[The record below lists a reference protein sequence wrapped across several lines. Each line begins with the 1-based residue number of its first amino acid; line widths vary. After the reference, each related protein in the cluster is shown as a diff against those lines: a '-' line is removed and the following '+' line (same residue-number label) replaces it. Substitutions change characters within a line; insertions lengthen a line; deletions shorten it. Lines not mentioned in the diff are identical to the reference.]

1 MQKTRYLALLGL
13 LTAALLCPPPVAHA
27 CTGIAVN
34 AADGTRLLARTI
46 EWKGGNLNSKLII
59 MPRGHKNTALTPKG
73 ENGKV
78 WHNKY
83 GAVGAST
90 VEPRFVTEGV
100 NEKGL
105 NAGIFYFSHYGSLTP
120 YNPAYTKKSVSDG
133 ELVRYILTNF
143 ANVQETLEG
152 LKKIEIIPIG
162 KPDATG
168 HYATGHWRI
177 SDATGRSVILEITD
191 DGQRHFYENDL
202 GVFTNS
208 PDFPWH
214 RSNLNNYIHLSGG
227 ETPDKTIGGV
237 QVFSLGGGTNLTGLP
252 GDLTPPSRLV
262 RAFFYLHTAPT
273 PKDTYGA
280 VTQAFH
286 ILNNF
291 DLPIGAEYA
300 PGQPIPDMPSATQWT
315 AVSDVTHPAFYYRT
329 MYNSAIRKVDL
340 TKIDFAKVP
349 YQAVDMDENPQETF
363 YERKF

>member
-1 MQKTRYLALLGL
+1 MKKIGCRVLLAVLTVGL
-13 LTAALLCPPPVAHA
+13 LSAPTIQA
-27 CTGIAVN
+27 CTGIAIQ

-59 MPRGHKNTALTPKG
+59 MPRGQKNTALTPAG
-73 ENGKV
+73 ENGKI
-78 WHNKY
+78 WYNKY

-105 NAGIFYFSHYGSLTP
+105 NVGIFYFSHYGSLTP
-120 YNPAYTKKSVSDG
+120 YKAANAKKSVSDG
-133 ELVRYILTNF
+133 ELVRYMLTNF
-143 ANVQETLEG
+143 SSVEEVLAG
-152 LKKIEIIPIG
+152 LNKIDIIPIG
-162 KPDATG
+162 KPDANG

-177 SDATGRSVILEITD
+177 SDASGKSVVMEITN
-191 DGQRHFYENDL
+191 DGERHIYENNL

-214 RSNLNNYIHLSGG
+214 QSNLNNYIHLSGG
-227 ETPDKTIGGV
+227 ETPDKTIGNV
-237 QVFSLGGGTNLTGLP
+237 HLFSLGGGTNLMGLP

-262 RAFFYLHTAPT
+262 RAFFYLHTAPI
-273 PKDTYGA
+273 PKDTYAA

-300 PGQPIPDMPSATQWT
+300 PGEQIPDMPSATQWT

-340 TKIDFAKVP
+340 TKIDFSKVP
-349 YQAVDMDENPQETF
+349 YTVTDMDENPQETF
-363 YERKF
+363 YERNF

>member
-1 MQKTRYLALLGL
+1 MQKWMSSILAVLLVAGGGL
-13 LTAALLCPPPVAHA
+13 VPSAQA
-27 CTGIAVN
+27 CTGIAIT

-59 MPRGHKNTALTPKG
+59 MPRGLKNTALTPEG
-73 ENGKV
+73 QNGHV
-78 WHNKY
+78 WYNKY

-90 VEPRFVTEGV
+90 VEPQFVTEGV

-105 NAGIFYFSHYGSLTP
+105 NVGIFYFSHYGSLTP
-120 YNPAYTKKSVSDG
+120 YSAKKAKKSVSDG
-133 ELVRYILTNF
+133 ELTRYLLTNF
-143 ANVQETLEG
+143 ATVDEALKG
-152 LKKIEIIPIG
+152 LKQIEIIPIG
-162 KPDATG
+162 KPDKDG

-177 SDATGRSVILEITD
+177 SDASGKSVVLEITD
-191 DGQRHFYENDL
+191 QGKRHVYENNL

-214 RSNLNNYIHLSGG
+214 QANLNNYIHLSGG
-227 ETPDKTIGGV
+227 ETPDKTVGQV
-237 QVFSLGGGTNLTGLP
+237 QLFSFGGGTNLTGLP

-262 RAFFYLHTAPT
+262 RAFFYLHSAPV
-273 PKDTYGA
+273 PADGYAA

-300 PGQPIPDMPSATQWT
+300 PGQEIPDMPSATQWT

-340 TKIDFAKVP
+340 SKINFDTVP
-349 YQAVDMDENPQETF
+349 YTVADMDETPRETF
-363 YERKF
+363 YERTF

>member
-1 MQKTRYLALLGL
+1 MKKTGCVVLLATLLAGIL
-13 LTAALLCPPPVAHA
+13 SAPVAYA
-27 CTGIAVN
+27 CTGIAIE
-34 AADGTRLLARTI
+34 ASDGTRLLARTI

-59 MPRGHKNTALTPKG
+59 MPRHQKNTALTPTG

-78 WHNKY
+78 WYNKY

-105 NAGIFYFSHYGSLTP
+105 NVGIFYFANYGSLTP
-120 YNPAYTKKSVSDG
+120 YNASLAKKSVSDG
-133 ELVRYILTNF
+133 ELVRYMLTNF
-143 ANVQETLEG
+143 ATVDEALAG
-152 LKKIEIIPIG
+152 LQRIEIIPIG
-162 KPDATG
+162 KPDASG

-177 SDATGRSVILEITD
+177 SDASGKSVILEITNQ
-191 DGQRHFYENDL
+191 GQRHIYENNL

-208 PDFPWH
+208 PSFPWH
-214 RSNLNNYIHLSGG
+214 QANLNNYIHLSGG
-227 ETPDKTIGGV
+227 ETPNKKMGDIEL
-237 QVFSLGGGTNLTGLP
+237 FSLGGGTNLMGLP
-252 GDLTPPSRLV
+252 GDLTPPARLV

-273 PKDTYGA
+273 PIDTYHA

-300 PGQPIPDMPSATQWT
+300 PGLTIPDMPSATQWT

-340 TKIDFAKVP
+340 TKIDFDKVP
-349 YQAVDMDENPQETF
+349 YTAADMDEMPQETF
-363 YERKF
+363 HERIF

>member
-1 MQKTRYLALLGL
+1 MGISVVLAGILSSLPA
-13 LTAALLCPPPVAHA
+13 TA
-27 CTGIAVN
+27 CTGIAIEAV
-34 AADGTRLLARTI
+34 DGTRLLARTI
-46 EWKGGNLNSKLII
+46 EWKGGNLNSKLIV
-59 MPRGHKNTALTPKG
+59 MPRDHKNTALTPQG

-90 VEPRFVTEGV
+90 VDPRFVTEGV

-105 NAGIFYFSHYGSLTP
+105 NVGIFYFANYGSLTP
-120 YNPAYTKKSVSDG
+120 YNAKYAKKSVSDG
-133 ELVRYILTNF
+133 ELVRYLLTNF
-143 ANVQETLEG
+143 ATVNEVLEG
-152 LKKIEIIPIG
+152 LNKIEIIPIA
-162 KPDATG
+162 KPDANG

-177 SDATGRSVILEITD
+177 SDASGRSVVLEITNR
-191 DGQRHFYENDL
+191 GERHIYENNL

-214 RSNLNNYIHLSGG
+214 QANLNNYIHLSGG
-227 ETPDKTIGGV
+227 ETPDKTIGKV
-237 QVFSLGGGTNLTGLP
+237 HLFSLGGGTNLVGLP

-262 RAFFYLHTAPT
+262 RAFFFLHSAPT
-273 PKDTYGA
+273 PKDTYAA

-300 PGQPIPDMPSATQWT
+300 PGQTIPDMPSATQWT

-340 TKIDFAKVP
+340 TKIDFDKVP
-349 YQAVDMDENPQETF
+349 YTVADMDEIPQETF

>member
-1 MQKTRYLALLGL
+1 MKHTGCTVVLTALLLGL
-13 LTAALLCPPPVAHA
+13 LVVPPTQA
-27 CTGIAVN
+27 CTGIAIQ

-59 MPRGHKNTALTPKG
+59 LPRGQKNTSLTPQG

-78 WHNKY
+78 WYSKY

-105 NAGIFYFSHYGSLTP
+105 NAGIFYFANYGSLTP
-120 YNPAYTKKSVSDG
+120 YRASHAKKSVSDG
-133 ELVRYILTNF
+133 ELVRYMLTNF
-143 ANVQETLEG
+143 ATVEEV
-152 LKKIEIIPIG
+152 LKGIKDIEIIPIG
-162 KPDATG
+162 KPDAQG

-177 SDATGRSVILEITD
+177 SDASGRSVVLEITD
-191 DGQRHFYENDL
+191 KGQRHIYENNL

-214 RSNLNNYIHLSGG
+214 QSNLNNYIHLSGG
-227 ETPDKTIGGV
+227 ETPNKTIGGV
-237 QVFSLGGGTNLTGLP
+237 QLFSLGGGTNLTGLP

-262 RAFFYLHTAPT
+262 RAFFYLHSAPT
-273 PKDTYGA
+273 PQNAYDGI
-280 VTQAFH
+280 TQAFH

-300 PGQPIPDMPSATQWT
+300 PGQTIPDMPSATQWT
-315 AVSDVTHPAFYYRT
+315 AVSDVTHPTFYYRT

-340 TKIDFAKVP
+340 SKIDFDKIP
-349 YQAVDMDENPQETF
+349 YTVADMDENPQETF
-363 YERKF
+363 YERTF

>member
-1 MQKTRYLALLGL
+1 MKKIGCWMLLAMLMVSLLSV
-13 LTAALLCPPPVAHA
+13 PVQS
-27 CTGIAVN
+27 CTGISIE

-59 MPRGHKNTALTPKG
+59 MPRGQKNTALTPQG

-105 NAGIFYFSHYGSLTP
+105 NVGIFYFSHYGSLTP
-120 YNPAYTKKSVSDG
+120 YTAANAKKSVSDG
-133 ELVRYILTNF
+133 ELVRYMLTNF
-143 ANVQETLEG
+143 ATVDEALAG
-152 LKKIEIIPIG
+152 LKKIDIIPIG
-162 KPDATG
+162 KPDASG

-177 SDATGRSVILEITD
+177 SDASGKSMILEITNK
-191 DGQRHFYENDL
+191 GERHIYENNL

-214 RSNLNNYIHLSGG
+214 QSNLNNYIHLSGG
-227 ETPDKTIGGV
+227 ETPDKTIGKV
-237 QVFSLGGGTNLTGLP
+237 HLFSLGGGTNLMGLP
-252 GDLTPPSRLV
+252 GDLTPPARLV

-273 PKDTYGA
+273 PKDAYAA

-300 PGQPIPDMPSATQWT
+300 PGQEIPDMPSATQWT

-340 TKIDFAKVP
+340 TKIDFTKVP
-349 YQAVDMDENPQETF
+349 YIVADMDESPEVF
-363 YERKF
+363 YERTF

>member
-1 MQKTRYLALLGL
+1 MKKIGCYILTVVLMLGIL
-13 LTAALLCPPPVAHA
+13 NVPSAQA
-27 CTGIAVN
+27 CTGIALQ

-46 EWKGGNLNSKLII
+46 EWKGANLNSKLII
-59 MPRGHKNTALTPKG
+59 MPRGHKNTALTPAG

-78 WHNKY
+78 WYNKY

-90 VEPRFVTEGV
+90 VEPRFVAEGV

-105 NAGIFYFSHYGSLTP
+105 NVGIFYFANYGDLPP
-120 YNPAYTKKSVSDG
+120 YKTALAKKSVSDG
-133 ELVRYILTNF
+133 ELVRYLLTNF
-143 ANVQETLEG
+143 ATVEEALAG
-152 LKKIEIIPIG
+152 LKHIEIVPIG
-162 KPDATG
+162 KPDASG

-177 SDATGRSVILEITD
+177 SDASGRSVVLEITD
-191 DGQRHFYENDL
+191 GGQRHIYENNLD
-202 GVFTNS
+202 VFTNS

-214 RSNLNNYIHLSGG
+214 QANLNNYIHLSGG
-227 ETPDKTIGGV
+227 EAPNKTMG
-237 QVFSLGGGTNLTGLP
+237 QVNLFSLGGGSNLVGLP

-262 RAFFYLHTAPT
+262 RAFFYVHTAPVA
-273 PKDTYGA
+273 PDTYAA

-300 PGQPIPDMPSATQWT
+300 PGQTIPDMPSATQWT

-340 TKIDFAKVP
+340 SKIDFDTVP
-349 YQAVDMDENPQETF
+349 YTVADMDQTQEVFHERTF
-363 YERKF
+363 

>member
-1 MQKTRYLALLGL
+1 MNKLLCLTLAAALAAGL
-13 LTAALLCPPPVAHA
+13 LTPQNAHA
-27 CTGIAVN
+27 CTGIAIK

-46 EWKGGNLNSKLII
+46 EWKGGNLHSKLVI
-59 MPRGHKNTALTPKG
+59 MPRKHKYTALTPTG

-78 WHNKY
+78 WYGKY

-120 YNPAYTKKSVSDG
+120 YKASLAKKSVNDG

-143 ANVQETLEG
+143 ATVEEA
-152 LKKIEIIPIG
+152 LKGIEKIEIIPIG
-162 KPDATG
+162 KPDKNG
-168 HYATGHWRI
+168 HYATGHWRL
-177 SDATGRSVILEITD
+177 SDATGRSVVLEITNK
-191 DGQRHFYENDL
+191 GQRHVHENNL

-208 PDFPWH
+208 PDFAWH
-214 RSNLNNYIHLSGG
+214 QANLNNYIHLSGG
-227 ETPDKTIGGV
+227 ETPDKTIGEV
-237 QVFSLGGGTNLTGLP
+237 QLFSLGGGTNLTGLP

-262 RAFFYLHTAPT
+262 RAFFYLHSAPT
-273 PKDTYGA
+273 PEDTYAA

-300 PGQPIPDMPSATQWT
+300 PGQEIPDMPSATQWT
-315 AVSDVTHPAFYYRT
+315 AVSDVTHPTFYYRT
-329 MYNSAIRKVDL
+329 MYNSAIRKIDL
-340 TKIDFAKVP
+340 TAMDFDTVP
-349 YQAVDMDENPQETF
+349 YTVTEMDETPRETF
-363 YERKF
+363 YERTF